1 MRTGLILIR
10 FQISVVAAL
19 ATLTLVL
26 AACARPDATPADS
39 ATGAIS
45 SAFDE
50 TAAGTRRRA
59 IDLTGDG
66 VPESLVV
73 NAAGDRPDS
82 LQVRLEIRAR
92 DGELLYADS
101 WSSRWYFNYDADF
114 ASVPDS
120 ARERRVRE
128 QLDRLL
134 SDSAYTA
141 AARATRTDSVQRRG
155 EMRDAIRFDVA
166 EHRWRAGH
174 GVPAGAELPI
184 AGHEALNEYARR
196 IPADSVERLVDELWG
211 MPTFRYFAGGEVTLI
226 VAWSGRL
233 GRFVRI
239 FACC

>member
-1 MRTGLILIR
+1 MR
-10 FQISVVAAL
+10 FQVSAVAAL

-26 AACARPDATPADS
+26 GACVRPDATPADS
-39 ATGAIS
+39 ATGAVS
-45 SAFDE
+45 SVSHE
-50 TAAGTRRRA
+50 TAADTRRRS

-73 NAAGDRPDS
+73 TAIGARPDS
-82 LQVRLEIRAR
+82 LQVRLEIRSK
-92 DGELLYADS
+92 DGGLLYADS
-101 WSSRWYFNYDADF
+101 WSSRWYFTYDADF

-134 SDSAYTA
+134 SDSAFTA
-141 AARATRTDSVQRRG
+141 AGGAKRTDSGQRHTA
-155 EMRDAIRFDVA
+155 MREAIQFDVA
-166 EHRWRAGH
+166 EHRWRTEH
-174 GVPAGAELPI
+174 GVPRGAELPI
-184 AGHEALNEYARR
+184 AGHEALNDYARR
-196 IPADSVERLVDELWG
+196 IPADSVERLVSELWG
-211 MPTFRYFAGGEVTLI
+211 MPTFRYFAGGEVTYI

>member
-1 MRTGLILIR
+1 MR
-10 FQISVVAAL
+10 FQMSAVAVL

-26 AACARPDATPADS
+26 AACARPESRPADS

-45 SAFDE
+45 SASDE

-73 NAAGDRPDS
+73 TAAGDRSDS
-82 LQVRLEIRAR
+82 LQVRLEIRSK
-92 DGELLYADS
+92 DGERRYADS
-101 WSSRWYFNYDADF
+101 WSSRAYFSYDADF

-134 SDSAYTA
+134 SDSAFTA
-141 AARATRTDSVQRRG
+141 AGRGTRSDSAQRRG
-155 EMRDAIRFDVA
+155 EMRDAIRFDLA
-166 EHRWRAGH
+166 ERRWRIEH
-174 GVPAGAELPI
+174 GVPRGVELPI

-211 MPTFRYFAGGEVTLI
+211 MPTFRYFAGGEVTYI
-226 VAWSGRL
+226 VAWSDRL